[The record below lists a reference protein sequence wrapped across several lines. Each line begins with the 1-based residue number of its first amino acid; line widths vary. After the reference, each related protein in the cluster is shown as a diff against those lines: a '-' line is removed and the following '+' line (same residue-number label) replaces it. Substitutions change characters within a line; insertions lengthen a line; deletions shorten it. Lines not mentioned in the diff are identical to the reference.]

1 LTDFKKVTFVKK
13 IEYMWSIILFRIL
26 ILIPT
31 LSSNVT
37 GIMDGD
43 TIELRMVS
51 VNPKAKTR
59 VGKNLRIRLAHVDCP
74 ERGFPFFQKAKQ
86 FTSDRCF
93 NKTVKVIH
101 NYEYD
106 RYGRLV
112 GEVVL
117 PDGKILNHELIKN
130 GLAIHFKKYSKS
142 VLYANLEI
150 EAKKNKVGMWKE

>member
-1 LTDFKKVTFVKK
+1 
-13 IEYMWSIILFRIL
+13 MWPLILFRIL
-26 ILIPT
+26 ILIPS
-31 LSSNVT
+31 LSSNVI

-117 PDGKILNHELIKN
+117 PDGKILNQELIKN